1 MDIINDEFIYGK
13 KFHVLEFGKMY
24 VWCLACVRYEYCRHS
39 VCFEVKYFTC
49 KRFYWKYFN
58 FTVFGCLHLN
68 GKQSISSV
76 CFMVKWK
83 IKNKK

>member
-24 VWCLACVRYEYCRHS
+24 VWCLAFVRYEYCRHS

-49 KRFYWKYFN
+49 KRFY
-58 FTVFGCLHLN
+58 
-68 GKQSISSV
+68 
-76 CFMVKWK
+76 
-83 IKNKK
+83 